1 MKFGIV
7 LFNKGPLASGEKMVR
22 MAQRAEALGFDH
34 VVVTEHLAIPKREGE
49 NDQYRSAKPSQQG
62 IQVVQRK
69 GWEALRNYHEPLLTL
84 MHLAGQTKR
93 IRLGTSVMILPY
105 RNPLVTAK
113 MLATLDVLS
122 NGRIFCGIGA
132 GWWQDEFNALG
143 LGDHFKNRGARTDEY
158 LRIFRTLWNDENASF
173 HGQFHQFDDL
183 EFSPK
188 PQQQPLPIW
197 VGGNSQRAMR
207 RAAEL
212 GDRWH
217 PLALKRPGQLEP
229 DQLAPLRHQLDS
241 LTQAAGRDPAQVG
254 LAVRCN
260 VRISQQARATMTGT
274 PQQLA
279 DDARRYA
286 DNGVDS
292 LTFDLPGGSWQEAM
306 EHLEAIGEHVVA
318 QAASKPNSK

>member
-7 LFNKGPLASGEKMVR
+7 LFNKGPLASGENMVH

-34 VVVTEHLAIPKREGE
+34 AVVTEHLAIPKREGE

-62 IQVVQRK
+62 IQAVQRK

-122 NGRIFCGIGA
+122 GGRIFCGIGA
-132 GWWQDEFNALG
+132 GWWQDEFAALG
-143 LGDHFKNRGARTDEY
+143 LADHFSNRGPRTDEY
-158 LRIFRTLWNDENASF
+158 LRIFRTLWSDENASF
-173 HGQFHQFDDL
+173 HGRFHQFDDL

-188 PQQQPLPIW
+188 PLQQPLPIW

-229 DQLAPLRHQLDS
+229 DQLQPLRRQLDTLVQS
-241 LTQAAGRDPAQVG
+241 AGRDPAQVG
-254 LAVRCN
+254 LALRCP
-260 VRISQQARATMTGT
+260 VRISNHERAIMIGT

-279 DDARRYA
+279 DDARLYA
-286 DNGVDS
+286 NSGVDS

-306 EHLEAIGEHVVA
+306 EHLEAIGEYLVVNTA
-318 QAASKPNSK
+318 